1 MREELTKGTGL
12 GQGDTSTRCI
22 WGKAKKGDET
32 CEEHQRE
39 RERSMESTSWRSYD
53 CLKVLWM
60 CDYDICAVHCGR
72 SGWKYIHLCTTTKFK
87 AT

>member
-1 MREELTKGTGL
+1 MREELTKGTGF
-12 GQGDTSTRCI
+12 GQSDTSTRCI
-22 WGKAKKGDET
+22 WGKAKKGDEA

-53 CLKVLWM
+53 CLKVCECVIM
-60 CDYDICAVHCGR
+60 EIRVVHCGR
-72 SGWKYIHLCTTTKFK
+72 SGCTITKYK